1 MLGFP
6 YYLNKIYDSL
16 RVLLI
21 FAFLFIF
28 GGSRLRYENS
38 PCDQK
43 NIRQPRVTRL
53 GLVVRN
59 LII

>member
-1 MLGFP
+1 MLGFA

-16 RVLLI
+16 GVLLI

-38 PCDQK
+38 PSDQK
-43 NIRQPRVTRL
+43 NIRQPRVVRL